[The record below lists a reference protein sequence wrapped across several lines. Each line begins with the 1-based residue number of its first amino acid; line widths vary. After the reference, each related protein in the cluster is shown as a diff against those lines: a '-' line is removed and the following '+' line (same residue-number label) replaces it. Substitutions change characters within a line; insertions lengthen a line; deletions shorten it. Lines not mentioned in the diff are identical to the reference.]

1 MKARL
6 PKGMG
11 GGPQNMQGMIRQAQK
26 MQEDIAAL
34 QEELD
39 AREYS
44 VSAGGGAVT
53 VTITGKMEIKTI
65 EIKPEV
71 VDPEDIET
79 LSDIL
84 VAAVNEAIKKVSDTN
99 NEEMS
104 KITGSMNIPG
114 IPGMF

>member
-99 NEEMS
+99 NEEIS

>member
-39 AREYS
+39 AREYT
-44 VSAGGGAVT
+44 VSAGGGMVS
-53 VTITGKMEIKTI
+53 VTITGKHEIRSI
-65 EIKPEV
+65 DIKPDI
-71 VDPEDIET
+71 VDPDDIET
-79 LSDIL
+79 LSDVL
-84 VAAVNEAIKKVSDTN
+84 VAAVNEAIRKVDETN
-99 NEEMS
+99 SEEMS
-104 KITGSMNIPG
+104 KITGAMG
-114 IPGMF
+114 LPGMPGLF